1 MNFKREF
8 PRKNDR
14 KKDGESRQKLLEP
27 AEFCELLLSR
37 RQLLRFQDVDGMLGL
52 FDPLTDERYQVDQ
65 ARLDRYAE
73 RLVAL

>member
-8 PRKNDR
+8 TRKNDR
-14 KKDGESRQKLLEP
+14 ESRQKLLEP

-37 RQLLRFQDVDGMLGL
+37 RQLVRFQDVDGVLGL

-73 RLVAL
+73 RPVAS